1 MTLKDAEYFIKAF
14 NKQIKFNKRY
24 SHSNIGYG
32 GNVMPVLEIY
42 QSLSE
47 FSERD
52 AFRKTITSFLES
64 PNLEK
69 REFAIDLCLGFF
81 VFRDA
86 IGR

>member
-1 MTLKDAEYFIKAF
+1 MALKNAEYFSKAF
-14 NKQIKFNKRY
+14 DKQIKFNKRY

-32 GNVMPVLEIY
+32 GNVMPVLELY

-47 FSERD
+47 SSERE
-52 AFRKTITSFLES
+52 AFRITITSFLES
-64 PNLEK
+64 TDSEK